1 MANATSVTV
10 RAGNDQFRGLYTNT
24 FLVRATLDADSLVDG
39 AGDTDTVTVPG
50 VALGDMVLSA
60 SLAVD
65 VAGLIVTAYV
75 SAANTVSIR
84 FQNETGGTV
93 DLASSVKQSADYT
106 ASVRVCLHDG
116 VFYIADGIKVRRHL
130 SNRLPVFRSR
140 SWVLG
145 IIEN

>member
-84 FQNETGGTV
+84 FQNETGGSV
-93 DLASSVKQSADYT
+93 NLASSTLRLVV
-106 ASVRVCLHDG
+106 VRSL
-116 VFYIADGIKVRRHL
+116 A
-130 SNRLPVFRSR
+130 
-140 SWVLG
+140 
-145 IIEN
+145 

>member
-39 AGDTDTVTVPG
+39 AGDTETVTGPG

-93 DLASSVKQSADYT
+93 DLASATLRLVV
-106 ASVRVCLHDG
+106 VRSL
-116 VFYIADGIKVRRHL
+116 A
-130 SNRLPVFRSR
+130 
-140 SWVLG
+140 
-145 IIEN
+145 

>member
-24 FLVRATLDADSLVDG
+24 FLVTATLNADSLADG
-39 AGDTDTVTVPG
+39 AGDTDTVAVPG

-93 DLASSVKQSADYT
+93 DLASATLRMVV
-106 ASVRVCLHDG
+106 VRSL
-116 VFYIADGIKVRRHL
+116 A
-130 SNRLPVFRSR
+130 
-140 SWVLG
+140 
-145 IIEN
+145 

>member
-24 FLVRATLDADSLVDG
+24 WLVRATLNADSLADG
-39 AGDTDTVTVPG
+39 AGDTDTVAVPG

-84 FQNETGGTV
+84 FQNETGDTV
-93 DLASSVKQSADYT
+93 DLASATLRLVV
-106 ASVRVCLHDG
+106 VRSL
-116 VFYIADGIKVRRHL
+116 A
-130 SNRLPVFRSR
+130 
-140 SWVLG
+140 
-145 IIEN
+145 

>member
-24 FLVRATLDADSLVDG
+24 WLVTATLNADSLVDG

-93 DLASSVKQSADYT
+93 DLASATLRLVV
-106 ASVRVCLHDG
+106 VRSL
-116 VFYIADGIKVRRHL
+116 A
-130 SNRLPVFRSR
+130 
-140 SWVLG
+140 
-145 IIEN
+145 

>member
-24 FLVRATLDADSLVDG
+24 FLVRATLDADDLSDG

-84 FQNETGGTV
+84 FQNETGGSV
-93 DLASSVKQSADYT
+93 NLASSTLRLVV
-106 ASVRVCLHDG
+106 VRSL
-116 VFYIADGIKVRRHL
+116 A
-130 SNRLPVFRSR
+130 
-140 SWVLG
+140 
-145 IIEN
+145 

>member
-10 RAGNDQFRGLYTNT
+10 RAGTDQFRGLYSNT
-24 FLVRATLDADSLVDG
+24 FLVRATLDADTLADG
-39 AGDTDTVTVPG
+39 AGDTDTVAVPG

-84 FQNETGGTV
+84 FQNETGAEV
-93 DLASSVKQSADYT
+93 NLASSTLRLVV
-106 ASVRVCLHDG
+106 VRSL
-116 VFYIADGIKVRRHL
+116 A
-130 SNRLPVFRSR
+130 
-140 SWVLG
+140 
-145 IIEN
+145 

>member
-10 RAGNDQFRGLYTNT
+10 RAGDDQFRGLYSNT
-24 FLVRATLDADSLVDG
+24 WLVSATLNADSLADG
-39 AGDTDTVTVPG
+39 AGDTDTVAVPG

-65 VAGLIVTAYV
+65 VAGLIVTGYV

-93 DLASSVKQSADYT
+93 DLASATLRLVV
-106 ASVRVCLHDG
+106 VRSL
-116 VFYIADGIKVRRHL
+116 A
-130 SNRLPVFRSR
+130 
-140 SWVLG
+140 
-145 IIEN
+145 

>member
-1 MANATSVTV
+1 MANATAVTV

-24 FLVRATLDADSLVDG
+24 WLVRATLDADDLSDG
-39 AGDTDTVTVPG
+39 AGDTDTVAVPG

-84 FQNETGGTV
+84 FQNETGASV
-93 DLASSVKQSADYT
+93 NLASSVLRLVV
-106 ASVRVCLHDG
+106 VRSL
-116 VFYIADGIKVRRHL
+116 A
-130 SNRLPVFRSR
+130 
-140 SWVLG
+140 
-145 IIEN
+145 

>member
-93 DLASSVKQSADYT
+93 DLASATLRLVV
-106 ASVRVCLHDG
+106 VRSL
-116 VFYIADGIKVRRHL
+116 A
-130 SNRLPVFRSR
+130 
-140 SWVLG
+140 
-145 IIEN
+145 

>member
-10 RAGNDQFRGLYTNT
+10 RAGNDQFRGLYSNT
-24 FLVRATLDADSLVDG
+24 FLVRATLDADSLDDG
-39 AGDTDTVTVPG
+39 AGDTDTVAVPG

-93 DLASSVKQSADYT
+93 NLAAATLRLVV
-106 ASVRVCLHDG
+106 VRSL
-116 VFYIADGIKVRRHL
+116 A
-130 SNRLPVFRSR
+130 
-140 SWVLG
+140 
-145 IIEN
+145 

>member
-10 RAGNDQFRGLYTNT
+10 RAGNDQFRGLYSNT
-24 FLVRATLDADSLVDG
+24 FLVRATLDADTLADG
-39 AGDTDTVTVPG
+39 AGDTDTVAVPG

-84 FQNETGGTV
+84 FQNETGAEV
-93 DLASSVKQSADYT
+93 NLASSTLRLVV
-106 ASVRVCLHDG
+106 VRSL
-116 VFYIADGIKVRRHL
+116 A
-130 SNRLPVFRSR
+130 
-140 SWVLG
+140 
-145 IIEN
+145 

>member
-24 FLVRATLDADSLVDG
+24 FLVRATLDADTLADG
-39 AGDTDTVTVPG
+39 AGDTDTVAVPG

-84 FQNETGGTV
+84 FQNETGAEV
-93 DLASSVKQSADYT
+93 NLASATLRLVV
-106 ASVRVCLHDG
+106 VRSL
-116 VFYIADGIKVRRHL
+116 A
-130 SNRLPVFRSR
+130 
-140 SWVLG
+140 
-145 IIEN
+145 

>member
-24 FLVRATLDADSLVDG
+24 FLVRATLDADTLADG
-39 AGDTDTVTVPG
+39 AGDTDTVAVPG

-75 SAANTVSIR
+75 SAANVVSIR
-84 FQNETGGTV
+84 FQNETGAEV
-93 DLASSVKQSADYT
+93 NLASATLLLVV
-106 ASVRVCLHDG
+106 VRSL
-116 VFYIADGIKVRRHL
+116 A
-130 SNRLPVFRSR
+130 
-140 SWVLG
+140 
-145 IIEN
+145 

>member
-10 RAGNDQFRGLYTNT
+10 RAGTDQFRGLYSNT
-24 FLVRATLDADSLVDG
+24 FLVRATLNADELVDG

-65 VAGLIVTAYV
+65 VAGLIVSAYV

-93 DLASSVKQSADYT
+93 DLASATLRLVV
-106 ASVRVCLHDG
+106 VRSL
-116 VFYIADGIKVRRHL
+116 A
-130 SNRLPVFRSR
+130 
-140 SWVLG
+140 
-145 IIEN
+145 

>member
-84 FQNETGGTV
+84 FQNETGGSV
-93 DLASSVKQSADYT
+93 NLASSVLRLVV
-106 ASVRVCLHDG
+106 VRSL
-116 VFYIADGIKVRRHL
+116 A
-130 SNRLPVFRSR
+130 
-140 SWVLG
+140 
-145 IIEN
+145 

>member
-24 FLVRATLDADSLVDG
+24 WLVRATLDADDLSDG

-84 FQNETGGTV
+84 FQNETGGSV
-93 DLASSVKQSADYT
+93 NLASSTLRLVV
-106 ASVRVCLHDG
+106 VRSL
-116 VFYIADGIKVRRHL
+116 A
-130 SNRLPVFRSR
+130 
-140 SWVLG
+140 
-145 IIEN
+145 